1 VHRNPE
7 RDDNLKT
14 KGVDMSI
21 RTMTRNLAVMT
32 LAVAAISLAACENSD
47 DVAGPALEQSTV
59 LAAGI
64 ALPTTDAMVETTGAN
79 AQQKQGLSQARARWG
94 SEPVGERPHPM
105 HGFLAEAAGILDHG
119 QMVALVNLV
128 AETRGECDEQGQ
140 GRRHGARAQQRGPRS
155 GNGGILEFA
164 DELGLS
170 EEQIGQI
177 TALQEQLREQMQAI
191 AGDRGRGQRLTEEQ
205 RDQVRALHAAHKE
218 AVDAV
223 LTEEQLGQLEQL
235 RTERRDQRRQERQE
249 RGMERQ
255 TDRIEFLATVL
266 KLSEGQV
273 EAIEELMAAQHD
285 EIRSLS
291 DAFHESLGGERP
303 TDEQIEDHREAI
315 DAVRVQTNESI
326 VQLLDEEQ
334 AELFEALSQLRN
346 RPDRGPR
353 GGGHGPRGGRR

>member
-1 VHRNPE
+1 
-7 RDDNLKT
+7 
-14 KGVDMSI
+14 MSI
-21 RTMTRNLAVMT
+21 RTMTRNLAVMAF
-32 LAVAAISLAACENSD
+32 AVVAISLAACENGD

-64 ALPTTDAMVETTGAN
+64 TLPTTDAMVETTGAN
-79 AQQKQGLSQARARWG
+79 AQQKQDLSRARARWG

-105 HGFLAEAAGILDHG
+105 HGFLAEAAGFLDHG
-119 QMVALVNLV
+119 QMVSLVNLI
-128 AETRGECDEQGQ
+128 AATRGECDGQGQ
-140 GRRHGARAQQRGPRS
+140 RQGHGARGQQRGPRVDH
-155 GNGGILEFA
+155 GGILEFA

-170 EEQIGQI
+170 EEQIAQI

-191 AGDRGRGQRLTEEQ
+191 AGDRGRGQRLSEEQ
-205 RDQVRALHAAHKE
+205 REQVRALHAEHKE

-223 LTEEQLGQLEQL
+223 LTEEQRGQLEQL
-235 RTERRDQRRQERQE
+235 RSERREQRRQERQE

-255 TDRIEFLATVL
+255 EDRIEFLATVL

-273 EAIEELMAAQHD
+273 EAIEALMAEQHD
-285 EIRSLS
+285 AISALG

-303 TDEQIEDHREAI
+303 TDEQIQEHRAAIEAI
-315 DAVRVQTNESI
+315 RAQTQESI
-326 VQLLDEEQ
+326 LELLDEEQ